1 MCVFG
6 VVVYVVVGVDVM
18 TICVVVVPVV
28 SLLMLA
34 HVCCCC
40 YGCWYCY
47 R

>member
-34 HVCCCC
+34 HVCCRWWCC
-40 YGCWYCY
+40 YFCY